1 MTSTAE
7 PTRFAE
13 DLLLALTSGQFPL
26 GGTCA
31 PVPGD
36 KKGPSG
42 PATRPFGL
50 RKLREMAEPKASRYR
65 YCHERQMA
73 VAADGTGGLMIEHMK
88 LEWTTVTNNDGD
100 EGPSEDYDW
109 ENIKGCA
116 S

>member
-1 MTSTAE
+1 
-7 PTRFAE
+7 
-13 DLLLALTSGQFPL
+13 
-26 GGTCA
+26 
-31 PVPGD
+31 
-36 KKGPSG
+36 
-42 PATRPFGL
+42 
-50 RKLREMAEPKASRYR
+50 
-65 YCHERQMA
+65 MA